1 MKKRVLMIGDTS
13 DLQGV
18 SVDICSYYDFFT
30 SPVGGNWCNDE
41 IEILESPTKRQLF
54 KRIDEIDNADYDYV
68 ITIFSGHGM
77 EVDDDIVLTINGEG
91 EDIVLDDLTN
101 LSEKQLLII
110 DCCRVSYA
118 LQPVDLT
125 SITSETTA
133 FSMSRDPIRK
143 AYEECIEKAMPQEV
157 ILFACNEGETST
169 DTVDE
174 NTRSYSQ
181 HLLDATQEALAG
193 TRSPFIS
200 VNRAHSWAAALM
212 RENPFVRQRPQIQC
226 SCRPRHLRLPWAVN
240 VEFL

>member
-30 SPVGGNWCNDE
+30 SPVGGKWCNDE

-54 KRIDEIDNADYDYV
+54 KRIDEIDNVGYDYV

-110 DCCRVSYA
+110 DCCRVSYT
-118 LQPVDLT
+118 LQPVDLA

-143 AYEECIEKAMPQEV
+143 AYEECIVKAMPQEV
-157 ILFACNEGETST
+157 ILFACDEGETST

-181 HLLDATQEALAG
+181 HLLDATQEALAD

-212 RENPFVRQRPQIQC
+212 RENPLVRQRPQIHC

-240 VEFL
+240 PHYL